1 MTTATRPRRNNCDH
15 EMTALIVDVHAAW
28 RDHAA
33 CAGLDMNPA
42 EDSPG
47 ESEALKVCDTCP
59 VLRDCR
65 RWVMPLNEYT
75 DPGGICG
82 GMTERGRTRLRVST
96 AIKAGMATAA
106 DSKKEAVMTTTSQDL
121 YTRPQIAIVPE
132 PTRSDSTP
140 AADLEVDLKQPAA
153 LLALIARTLGMLAGF
168 EDATVVKEIGRANTA
183 LVQLEEALTIGERRR
198 QAEADLAA
206 AEQAV
211 ADAKARLKQ
220 IKTGKAAIEGEPTPK
235 EIRTW
240 ANAEGIPVAPNGL
253 IPASVRQQYDAAHR

>member
-1 MTTATRPRRNNCDH
+1 MTTATKPRPRRNNCDH

-42 EDSPG
+42 EDSSE
-47 ESEALKVCDTCP
+47 ESEALQVCDTCP

-65 RWVMPLNEYT
+65 RWVMPLNECT

-96 AIKAGMATAA
+96 AIKAGMAATAH
-106 DSKKEAVMTTTSQDL
+106 SKKEAVMTTTNL
-121 YTRPQIAIVPE
+121 AIAPELAIVP
-132 PTRSDSTP
+132 
-140 AADLEVDLKQPAA
+140 DLEAELKQPAA
-153 LLALIARTLGMLAGF
+153 LLALIAQTLGMLSGF
-168 EDATVVKEIGRANTA
+168 EDATVAKEIGRANTA
-183 LVQLEEALTIGERRR
+183 LMQLEEALTIGERRR

-206 AEQAV
+206 AEKLV

-220 IKTGKAAIEGEPTPK
+220 IKTGKAVSEGEPTPK
-235 EIRTW
+235 EIRAW
-240 ANAEGIPVAPNGL
+240 ASAEGIPVAPNGL
-253 IPASVRQQYDAAHR
+253 IPASVRQQYDTAHNPN